1 MDELF
6 TTAISREGGE
16 SASLVP
22 LAKLREDAEIVKYF
36 QRTLMKPLW
45 SEETMA
51 IFFQSRPAEFELD
64 TKAAGVK
71 LRSALATQIQDMAIQ
86 KKKKHPFPAA
96 LYEQLLRAGTLAET
110 VAAVVVSSPQ
120 DLGALPTDTI
130 EALLESLGKMP
141 QAPDPLA
148 MSPAFV
154 PSQAKVLASV
164 PATLEKK
171 GASLGT
177 ILDFFKTVMKFGGE
191 QAAAQVQL
199 QRIESLRE
207 LCEMAYAVLKDKGIG
222 TVGPNA
228 LSVLVQA
235 APLHIGAFA
244 VSCLGDKGE
253 GDDVKACAALFGKLP
268 VAKLEALPPDTLL
281 RLAAAATKSAALA
294 AGVLDVVASA
304 SAATLSAW
312 SVDDVAKLLLAL
324 AKAKAGTD
332 SEGVKKLH
340 GRAAEALFPKVE
352 GMADTQM
359 IKVALAFSKVPACK
373 EFLEYLASEAAKR
386 TDKIPPPQ
394 LLLLTQG
401 LIPLGASNPSV
412 GKIFGFWGEGADHS
426 KLTADQLAKL
436 IQVAAPVVAEGSA
449 FWGKAGASLVA
460 QKGSLTDAGRASV
473 LAAFPDGAGPAFEG
487 KDSLLEAAKPK
498 AKDDK
503 DRDRKDDRKRSRDRR
518 DRSRDRRDD
527 RDRDRKDDR
536 KRSRSGRKDERK
548 RSRSRDRRR

>member
-1 MDELF
+1 
-6 TTAISREGGE
+6 
-16 SASLVP
+16 
-22 LAKLREDAEIVKYF
+22 
-36 QRTLMKPLW
+36 MKPLW

-51 IFFQSRPAEFELD
+51 IFFQSRPGEFEFDL
-64 TKAAGVK
+64 KAVGVK
-71 LRSALATQIQDMAIQ
+71 LRSKLAAQIEEMAIQ
-86 KKKKHPFPAA
+86 KKKKQPFPAQ

-110 VAAVVVSSPQ
+110 VAAVFVGSPL
-120 DLGALPTDTI
+120 DLGALPSDTI
-130 EALLESLGKMP
+130 EALLDSLGKMP

-164 PATLEKK
+164 PAALEKK
-171 GASLGT
+171 GASLAT
-177 ILDFFKTVMKFGGE
+177 ILDFFKKVIQYGGD

-199 QRIESLRE
+199 QRIETLKE
-207 LCEMAYAVLKDKGIG
+207 LCEMALAVLKDKGVG

-294 AGVLDVVASA
+294 AGVLDAVASA
-304 SAATLSAW
+304 AAATLTAW

-324 AKAKAGTD
+324 AKAKAGAD

-352 GMADTQM
+352 GMADAQM
-359 IKVALAFSKVPACK
+359 IKVALAFSRVPACK

-412 GKIFGFWGEGADHS
+412 GKIFGFWADGADHS

-436 IQVAAPVVAEGSA
+436 AQVAAPAVEEGNA
-449 FWGKAGASLVA
+449 FWGKVGASLVA
-460 QKGSLTDAGRASV
+460 QKGSLTDAGKASV
-473 LAAFPDGAGPAFEG
+473 LAAFPDGAGPGFEG
-487 KDSLLEAAKPK
+487 KDSLVEAAKPK

-518 DRSRDRRDD
+518 DERRGRSRDRRDD

-536 KRSRSGRKDERK
+536 KRSRS
-548 RSRSRDRRR
+548 RDRRR